1 MVAHW
6 DGIAATGVS
15 RIYAVTLINEKVY
28 RDLGCGA
35 ILYVNKDKK

>member
-6 DGIAATGVS
+6 VKIAATGVS

-28 RDLGCGA
+28 RDLGCGD